1 MTYITFEDLMSRLL
15 SAPTPGAVLCIA
27 FLAACGG
34 APEAPPA
41 LPPQQVG
48 IETVS
53 AATVPE
59 SYEFVGTVQPFR
71 RVEVRASVS
80 GIITARPFREGA
92 EVRVGEVLYEI
103 DRTTYLAAYRGAD
116 ARYQNAKRQVERLRP
131 LVAERAVAQR
141 DLDDAE
147 TELLRAK
154 ADFDRA
160 KKELDDATV
169 RAEIAGR
176 VGKANLELG
185 ARVAGPGDLL
195 TTIDQIEPIYV
206 SFRPASQQLLAWK
219 RTPASAALL
228 RPGSAL
234 KVNVTLPDG
243 SPLGRTGVLDYV
255 DPVLDPGTGTQE
267 FRARFTNDDRVLVPG
282 QFVRVRLEGFVR
294 DSAITVPQRAVQQQ
308 LGRRVVYVVGAG
320 DTVQVRDV
328 EVGPWTGDRWV
339 ITGGLAVGDRV
350 IVDGLQKTGPG
361 AVVTPTPVSTPTVPA
376 AESTP

>member
-1 MTYITFEDLMSRLL
+1 MTYITIEDRMSRLL
-15 SAPTPGAVLCIA
+15 SALTPGAVLA
-27 FLAACGG
+27 VALLAACGG
-34 APEAPPA
+34 EAPAPQA
-41 LPPQQVG
+41 PPPQQVG

-103 DRTTYLAAYRGAD
+103 DRTTYLAAFRGAD
-116 ARYQNAKRQVERLRP
+116 ARYQNAKRNVDRLTP

-176 VGKANLELG
+176 VGRANLELG

-219 RTPASAALL
+219 RSPASAALL
-228 RPGSAL
+228 RPGSPL

-243 SPLGRTGVLDYV
+243 SPLGRAGVLDYV
-255 DPVLDPGTGTQE
+255 DPVLDPATGTQE
-267 FRARFTNDDRVLVPG
+267 FRARFSNDDRVLVPG
-282 QFVRVRLEGFVR
+282 QFVRVRLEGFAR

-350 IVDGLQKTGPG
+350 IVDGIQKTGPG